1 MSGMLKRDLPR
12 LIFRKEGGALR
23 TDIQALRAL
32 AVIAVVIYHIW
43 PTRLTGGFMG
53 VDVFFV
59 ISGYLMTLTIQ
70 KGVRYVCEGRQKL
83 RASAKF
89 FLSFYARRIRR
100 LAPAGSICLISV
112 ILATYLIGDFSLQT
126 ATAPQV
132 FASAVFMQNWFLA
145 NQSVDYLG
153 ADAGA
158 TAVQH
163 FWSLS
168 IEEQFY
174 LIWPLLL
181 LVAGLLMIRIA
192 NRNKPVKLLVVVGL
206 ITAVG
211 FIYGYHLTITNAA
224 KAYFVTPARIWELSF
239 GGIAVFLP
247 SFEKKIGEYI
257 RFLLP
262 WIGLTMIGLP
272 MILWDGSNFPG
283 WHALLPTSG
292 TLLVIWGGVV
302 TADQNHRVFSLL
314 SVTNLS
320 RFRPAGYFGD
330 ISYSLYLWH
339 WPIIVLIPFYLGV
352 DFSQNKM
359 LKIYIFIASLAVATV
374 SYFLIENPTRNFMI
388 KSPRPIKASL
398 ITCLCGAILL
408 CMILVP
414 ANLQAI
420 RAANFTDDIVTKA
433 FNRAQAPDDFAFGTR
448 AVLHQDEL
456 DYDPW
461 GRVDREWSQFGSSH
475 FSGSAVSPDSSY
487 GFDTSINS
495 KVPVDFIGVFGDE
508 KATKTIL
515 VLGDSYSQQWY
526 PAIDVAAR
534 NLGYKVVAA
543 NSITAG
549 GGMFALETIDG
560 EDTFAINKEQ
570 GAIYSVKRACDMF
583 NFIKE
588 HLWAKADVVIVGVSP
603 VYFTL
608 SGDSPQTSED
618 ANVKLA
624 QTFKDIT
631 AVTGCRPLLIQGIPV
646 IGGSGDQTV
655 FINRI
660 DKEIVDYDEYMNR
673 VYNSLKDIGE
683 TSVCEYIRIE
693 HLFQDKNGVAHTQIG
708 GVPVYFNTNHVSTL
722 YSASV
727 GEYFTNKLQLG

>member
-1 MSGMLKRDLPR
+1 
-12 LIFRKEGGALR
+12 
-23 TDIQALRAL
+23 
-32 AVIAVVIYHIW
+32 
-43 PTRLTGGFMG
+43 
-53 VDVFFV
+53 
-59 ISGYLMTLTIQ
+59 
-70 KGVRYVCEGRQKL
+70 
-83 RASAKF
+83 
-89 FLSFYARRIRR
+89 
-100 LAPAGSICLISV
+100 
-112 ILATYLIGDFSLQT
+112 LQS

-132 FASAVFMQNWFLA
+132 LASAVFIQNWFLA

-153 ADAGA
+153 ANAGS

-192 NRNKPVKLLVVVGL
+192 NRRKPVILLGIVGFL
-206 ITAVG
+206 TAVG
-211 FIYGYHLTITNAA
+211 FIYGYHLTIANAA
-224 KAYFVTPARIWELSF
+224 MAYFVTPARIWELSF
-239 GGIAVFLP
+239 GSIAVFLP
-247 SFEKKIGEYI
+247 SFEKNIGRYV

-262 WIGLTMIGLP
+262 WIGLTIICFP
-272 MILWDGSNFPG
+272 MILWNGSNFPG
-283 WHALLPTSG
+283 WHALLPTAG
-292 TLLVIWGGVV
+292 TLCVIWGGAV
-302 TADQNHRVFSLL
+302 TADQNHRDFSLL

-320 RFRPAGYFGD
+320 RFRPAQYFGD

-339 WPIIVLIPFYLGV
+339 WPIIVLIPLYLGV

-359 LKIYIFIASLAVATV
+359 LKIYVFIASLAVATA
-374 SYFLIENPTRNFMI
+374 SYFLIEKPTRNFMI
-388 KSPRPIKASL
+388 KSPQPIKASL
-398 ITCLCGAILL
+398 ITCLCGVILL

-414 ANLQAI
+414 ANIQAI
-420 RAANFTDDIVTKA
+420 RAVDFTDDMVTKA
-433 FNRAQAPDDFAFGTR
+433 FNRAQAPDDFAFGAR

-456 DYDPW
+456 DYDPY

-475 FSGSAVSPDSSY
+475 FSGSAVSPDLSY
-487 GFDTSINS
+487 GFNTSINS

-543 NSITAG
+543 NSINAG

-560 EDTFAINKEQ
+560 EDTFVNNKGQ
-570 GAIYSVKRACDMF
+570 GAICSVKRACDRF
-583 NFIKE
+583 NYTKE

-603 VYFTL
+603 AFFTL

-624 QTFKDIT
+624 QTFNDII

-660 DKEIVDYDEYMNR
+660 DKEIVDSDEYMNR

-683 TSVCEYIRIE
+683 TSACEYVKIE
-693 HLFQDKNGVAHTQIG
+693 HLFQDKNSVAHTQIG
-708 GVPVYFNTNHVSTL
+708 GVPVYYNQSHVGTL
-722 YSASV
+722 YAASA
-727 GEYFTNKLQLG
+727 GEYFTEQILKLSASE